1 MRKKCF
7 LNCVGFLKKS
17 LSKYVN
23 KAPNINVLNKD
34 FRLYNGTILV
44 ALDGAWSSVNLLDWL
59 FNNYLHLNYE
69 YNIILI
75 GHPDLPVKSLLKKT
89 INNLPENISIS
100 YNTLEYDLC
109 HCFCV
114 LYRHSSVG
122 LQSLING
129 LPAIHLNIDLP
140 INGDPISNYMN
151 ANFVVNDVNELNL
164 ALLKI
169 KTLTHSELYSLK
181 LKSREYSNTYFTP
194 PNRKSHKMILS

>member
-1 MRKKCF
+1 M
-7 LNCVGFLKKS
+7 
-17 LSKYVN
+17 
-23 KAPNINVLNKD
+23 
-34 FRLYNGTILV
+34 
-44 ALDGAWSSVNLLDWL
+44 WSSVNLLDWL
-59 FNNYLHLNYE
+59 FNNYHNLNFE
-69 YNIILI
+69 YKIILR
-75 GHPDLPVKSLLKKT
+75 GHPNLPVKLLLKKT

-100 YNTLEYDLC
+100 SNTLEYDLC

-122 LQSLING
+122 LQSIING

-151 ANFVVNDVNELNL
+151 ANYVVNDVNELNL

-181 LKSREYSNTYFTP
+181 LKSIEYSNTYFTP
-194 PNRKSHKMILS
+194 PNRKSHKMFLS